1 MPGGLRALS
10 RRSRELQ
17 GGPRFAIRIF
27 IASGLPAEPITDRLR
42 QLMRPP
48 LTRRRFLQQLVAGMA
63 AGFHRLPGAVAATR
77 HIRAAA
83 IQMTPKLGDVEANL
97 AQAEQLLDQAISQGA
112 EWVILPEMFT
122 SAAAFHEDMIRA
134 IRPVDGAP
142 AQLLRD
148 KAIQHKVTVGGS
160 FLAADG
166 EKVHNRFLLFLPDGS
181 SYRHDKDQP
190 TYWESCYYQ
199 DGGDDGVLH
208 TPVGDV
214 GVALCWEMI
223 RSRTAARMLGKIQL
237 LLAGSTW
244 WTLPDEAD
252 ADHPYRKVNI
262 DMLRQAPA
270 RLSRMLGVPVIH
282 ASHAGPFSGFDS
294 PELPDVPYDSVYL
307 GETMICDAR
316 GNKLARRSMEE
327 GAGVVMAEIDVPL
340 TPSPV
345 EPIPGRFWLPEQM
358 PQEWKDA
365 WTRWLPRGRDYYRT
379 ITLPYLA
386 SGKLE
391 EYVPPYL
398 R

>member
-1 MPGGLRALS
+1 MPS
-10 RRSRELQ
+10 V
-17 GGPRFAIRIF
+17 
-27 IASGLPAEPITDRLR
+27 
-42 QLMRPP
+42 
-48 LTRRRFLQQLVAGMA
+48 TRRRILQYLIASTV
-63 AGFHRLPGAVAATR
+63 AGFHRLPAALAPTR

-83 IQMTPKLGDVEANL
+83 VQMTPKLGDVEANL
-97 AQAEQLLDQAISQGA
+97 AQAEQLLDEAIRKGA
-112 EWVILPEMFT
+112 DWVILPEMFT
-122 SAAAFHEDMIRA
+122 SAAAFHESMIRA
-134 IRPVDGAP
+134 IRPLDGAP
-142 AQLLRD
+142 AQLLRN
-148 KAIQHKVTVGGS
+148 KAKRHKVTVGGS
-160 FLAADG
+160 FLASDG
-166 EKVHNRFLLFLPDGS
+166 GKVYNSFLLFLPDGS

-199 DGGDDGVLH
+199 DGKDDGVLH
-208 TPVGDV
+208 TPVANV

-223 RSRTAARMLGKIQL
+223 RARTARRLQGKIQL

-252 ADHPYRKVNI
+252 ADHPYRKINL
-262 DMLRQAPA
+262 DMLQNAPA

-294 PELPDVPYDSVYL
+294 PELPDVAYDSDYL

-316 GNKLARRSMEE
+316 GKKLARRSKEQ
-327 GAGVVMAEIDVPL
+327 GAGVVIARIDASEIP
-340 TPSPV
+340 TPV
-345 EPIPGRFWLPEQM
+345 EPIPERFWLPEQM

-365 WTRWLPRGRDYYRT
+365 WTRWLPRGEDYYRT